1 MSGSMKL
8 SLKLLVDEE
17 KNRVV
22 FAESD
27 KDFVDILLSFLTLP
41 IGTIVRLLGK
51 KSSLGAM
58 DCLYK
63 SVENLDARYFQAA
76 ACKTMLLRPNNPSR
90 VQCEGLALRVDD
102 SEPLVYYKC
111 PRKRYNCGFSSVPG
125 ARCPCGQVM
134 EVPFV
139 AMNLDG
145 AEGSDGVFVRGGT
158 SFIVSDDLSV
168 KPVSMGAS
176 LALIQKLGIEDG
188 SVLAKRNVELGAEEV
203 LSLLKRSLVSKRPLT
218 DLFLQEPD
226 MIDDAENS
234 LKSIMEVIIQ
244 TRVKYR
250 STATDSKRIDV
261 KLFLSKESDK
271 VVYAEAREDLVDQL
285 FSFLTF
291 PLGSI
296 LKLLDKHSSLGCIDN
311 LYESVE
317 LLSNSYNY
325 MKFKECSDMLL
336 APKLAPYFGCD
347 NQLLDIGE
355 MCPQTT
361 KVCHKS
367 CFGLPSATI
376 TCLHGVETK
385 CSYEMNPKFQTSG
398 TGTGGGFAKEMM
410 TFMVTDEMEVTPLSP
425 ISAVSIIN
433 KLMVPIN
440 SLEEA
445 QASLGEA
452 EVLNLLR
459 ACLTS
464 STVLSDVFSP
474 NLLTLLHERWCGQ
487 HPSKSLL

>member
-8 SLKLLVDEE
+8 SLKLLVDKE
-17 KNRVV
+17 KSRVV

-27 KDFVDILLSFLTLP
+27 KDFVDILFSFLTLP

-58 DCLYK
+58 DRLYE
-63 SVENLDARYFQAA
+63 SVENLDARYFQTAP
-76 ACKTMLLRPNNPSR
+76 CKTMLLRPRNVSG

-102 SEPLVYYKC
+102 LEPLVYYRC
-111 PRKRYNCGFSSVPG
+111 PKKGFTCGFSSVPG
-125 ARCPCGQVM
+125 VRCPCGQVM
-134 EVPFV
+134 EVPFL
-139 AMNLDG
+139 ANNLDR
-145 AEGSDGVFVRGGT
+145 AEGSDGVFVRGPT
-158 SFIVSDDLSV
+158 SFLVSDDLSV
-168 KPVSMGAS
+168 RPVSTDAS
-176 LALIQKLGIEDG
+176 LALFQKLGIEDG
-188 SVLAKRNVELGAEEV
+188 SVLQERNVELGAQEV
-203 LSLLKRSLVSKRPLT
+203 LNLLKRSLVSKRPLT
-218 DLFLQEPD
+218 DIFLQEPD
-226 MIDDAENS
+226 MIDDADKS
-234 LKSIMEVIIQ
+234 LKSMMAVITQ

-250 STATDSKRIDV
+250 STATDSKRINV

-325 MKFKECSDMLL
+325 MKSKECYDMLL
-336 APKLAPYFGCD
+336 APKLPPYFGCD

-355 MCPQTT
+355 MCSQTI
-361 KVCHKS
+361 KVGHQSLDGIK
-367 CFGLPSATI
+367 TRY
-376 TCLHGVETK
+376 
-385 CSYEMNPKFQTSG
+385 SYEMNPKLQTSG
-398 TGTGGGFAKEMM
+398 TETGGGFAKGMM

-425 ISAVSIIN
+425 ISAVHVIN

-440 SLEEA
+440 GLEEA
-445 QASLGEA
+445 HASLGEA
-452 EVLNLLR
+452 EALHLLR
-459 ACLTS
+459 ACLIS
-464 STVLSDVFSP
+464 RTVLSDVFSP
-474 NLLTLLHERWCGQ
+474 SLLTLLHERWCCRNRSKTLPQG
-487 HPSKSLL
+487 HPTTSLQL